1 MNEALITVTVTKK
14 TIEADGICSFE
25 LVDSQRAALPV
36 FEAGAHIDVHIREG
50 LSRQY
55 SLCGDPRERH
65 RYRIAVLRDANSR
78 GGSVAMHEQV
88 NEGDLIRISAP
99 KNHFALDGSAS
110 RSLLLAGGIG
120 VTPIFAMAQTLLQQ
134 GTEFTMAYCTRSR
147 ARTAFYD
154 QILASAFAQRVSF
167 YFDEGPR
174 MGRLDIA
181 GALDAVGPATHIYV
195 CGPQGYIDAVVRTA
209 REKGWPDSHIH
220 FEYFGAAAAVPSSAN
235 DGSFEVKIASSGR
248 VYTIPEDKT
257 VVAALAEHG
266 IAIPVSCEQG
276 VCGTCVTAVVSGTPD
291 HRDLYLTDA
300 EHERNDQFTPCCSR
314 AKSPM
319 LVLDL

>member
-1 MNEALITVTVTKK
+1 MNEALITVSVTKK
-14 TIEADGICSFE
+14 TVVADDICSFD
-25 LVDSQRAALPV
+25 LVDPKGGALPP
-36 FEAGAHIDVHIREG
+36 FEAGAHIDVHIGEG
-50 LSRQY
+50 LIRQY
-55 SLCGDPRERH
+55 SLCSDPRERH

-78 GGSVAMHEQV
+78 GGSVAMHDQV

-99 KNHFALDGSAS
+99 KNHFALDGAAP

-120 VTPIFAMAQTLLQQ
+120 VTPIFAMAQTLSQQ
-134 GTEFTMAYCTRSR
+134 GAEFTMAYCTRSQ
-147 ARTAFYD
+147 ARTAFYE
-154 QILASAFAQRVSF
+154 QILASTFSEQVSF

-174 MGRLDIA
+174 MQRLDIA
-181 GALDAVGPATHIYV
+181 GALDAVGPATHVYV

-220 FEYFGAAAAVPSSAN
+220 FEYFGAAAAPAAAN
-235 DGSFEVKIASSGR
+235 DASFEVKIASSGR
-248 VYTIPEDKT
+248 VYAIPENKT

-266 IAIPVSCEQG
+266 ITIPISCEQG
-276 VCGTCVTAVVSGTPD
+276 VCGTCVTAIVDGIPD
-291 HRDLYLTDA
+291 HRDLYLTDD
-300 EHERNDQFTPCCSR
+300 EHERNNQFTPCCSR